1 MPLRPNVNRTIPK
14 LDGLLPLSIDVAA
27 LGLRGWTVLMERQ
40 NFPVYV
46 TRSIGRLVAYLL

>member
-27 LGLRGWTVLMERQ
+27 LGLRGWTVLMGRQ
-40 NFPVYV
+40 NFPVCV
-46 TRSIGRLVAYLL
+46 TPSIGRLVAYLL